1 LVHTI
6 LTDLYFTSATA
17 SAFSVLTLLV
27 GQQEGNPACKKLSDE
42 LLVVSLSIWS
52 KMQAY
57 IMAQLMPFQLTKVVL
72 DKGPLNWH
80 TCVCVHICL
89 FFFFIS
95 PQISEPANG
104 WLASMLQ
111 TVGVW

>member
-1 LVHTI
+1 M
-6 LTDLYFTSATA
+6 
-17 SAFSVLTLLV
+17 LLV

-52 KMQAY
+52 KVQAY

-89 FFFFIS
+89 FFFLYQPS
-95 PQISEPANG
+95 DLRTSEWMARKYVTNSWG
-104 WLASMLQ
+104 M
-111 TVGVW
+111 VKF